1 LQNNPAVKDR
11 VKERNHT
18 VKTRNVIVA
27 ISLIAVAAVAILV
40 VRNQRAQRSTNLAE
54 YETVPVRQDTLLATV
69 NASGVVKPKE
79 QVNLT
84 FPSGGLLAEMNV
96 EPGQAV
102 EAGEELARLDS
113 RQLGLSAA
121 QAEATLRI
129 SEAGLAQALAGPDD
143 ADIAAAEAAVESAQA
158 SLERLLA
165 GPTAYDL
172 RSAKLSVD
180 AARDQLW
187 SAQAQRDSTKGNPL
201 STQAAIDAAEAQ
213 VLVAEVNVE
222 QAILAQERL
231 GEPANE
237 ADVALARSQ
246 LAQAEAQLQKLRQMP
261 TEEDLAVAKAQVA
274 QAQAALAQA
283 KLRID
288 DATLTA
294 PFAGTVLAT
303 NASVGELVG
312 AAVPVVVLADLE
324 SYHVDSSI
332 DETDIGRVQLE
343 QEADIVLDAFP
354 DVTLRGKVSRIE
366 PLGQSTQG
374 VVSYGV
380 RVQVLSAEVALRPN
394 MTAIVD
400 IVVDRKESVL
410 VVPNRAIRRE
420 TSGRRYVEILNG
432 QGVEQRYVTT
442 GLSNDLVTEIIS
454 GLNEGDEVVVSAP
467 RESVLE
473 QFGGFG
479 FGGSR

>member
-1 LQNNPAVKDR
+1 
-11 VKERNHT
+11 
-18 VKTRNVIVA
+18 
-27 ISLIAVAAVAILV
+27 
-40 VRNQRAQRSTNLAE
+40 
-54 YETVPVRQDTLLATV
+54 
-69 NASGVVKPKE
+69 
-79 QVNLT
+79 
-84 FPSGGLLAEMNV
+84 
-96 EPGQAV
+96 
-102 EAGEELARLDS
+102 LARLDS
-113 RQLGLSAA
+113 RQLELSTA

-129 SEAGLAQALAGPDD
+129 SEAGLAQALAGPDQ

-158 SLERLLA
+158 SLERLLS

-180 AARDQLW
+180 AARNQLW
-187 SAQAQRDSTKGNPL
+187 SAQAQRDSTRGNPL
-201 STQAAIDAAEAQ
+201 STQAAVDAAEAQ

-246 LAQAEAQLQKLRQMP
+246 LAQAEAQLQRLRQMP
-261 TEEDLAVAKAQVA
+261 TEEELAIAEAQVA
-274 QAQAALAQA
+274 QSRAALAQS

-288 DATLTA
+288 DAVLTA

-303 NASVGELVG
+303 NGSVGELVG

-324 SYHVDSSI
+324 SYHVESSI
-332 DETDIGRVQLE
+332 DETDIGRVQL
-343 QEADIVLDAFP
+343 QQDADIVLDAFP
-354 DVTLRGKVSRIE
+354 DVTVRGRVTHIE

-380 RVQVLSAEVALRPN
+380 LVQVLTTEVPLRPN

-400 IVVDRKESVL
+400 IVVDRKEGVL

-420 TSGRRYVEILNG
+420 TSGRRYVELLNG
-432 QGVEQRYVTT
+432 QDVEQRYVTT
-442 GLSNDLVTEIIS
+442 GLSNDLVTEIVS
-454 GLNEGDEVVVSAP
+454 GLNEGEEVIVSAP

-473 QFGGFG
+473 QFGGFS